1 MQMIHLMQ
9 INLWNSLRSKIE
21 KDYTKEF
28 AFVYPSIEGSN
39 MAIGNYVTINQLYS
53 KYIFGQDVV
62 HIQKNEEGLSY
73 QVPMVR
79 KIMISLDDISIGNF
93 KYMWSMFKALQFQ
106 DAKELIFVFYPRKN
120 DDVEFVR
127 TNFIKTLYQIPQPIT
142 KEIEKKIKLDFIDNR
157 NLSPIEMGGN

>member
-1 MQMIHLMQ
+1 
-9 INLWNSLRSKIE
+9 
-21 KDYTKEF
+21 
-28 AFVYPSIEGSN
+28 
-39 MAIGNYVTINQLYS
+39 
-53 KYIFGQDVV
+53 
-62 HIQKNEEGLSY
+62 
-73 QVPMVR
+73 MVR

>member
-1 MQMIHLMQ
+1 MRI
-9 INLWNSLRSKIE
+9 KIE

-28 AFVYPSIEGSN
+28 AFVYPSVEGSN
-39 MAIGNYVTINQLYS
+39 MAIGSYLTINQLYS

-62 HIQKNEEGLSY
+62 HIQKNEEGRPY

-79 KIMISLDDISIGNF
+79 KIMISLDDISISNF

-106 DAKELIFVFYPRKN
+106 DAKEMVFIFYPRKN
-120 DDVEFVR
+120 GDIEFVR

-142 KEIEKKIKLDFIDNR
+142 KEMEKKIKLDFIENR